1 MSMFS
6 ISRGLLLTRSNDDA
20 TFRALLIDS
29 TSLAG
34 IVEGSVVTLLVTES
48 FFFDFLAPAVE
59 TLLAIG
65 LPEITVVVTVV
76 AGAFVVVGCDW
87 PALAPTGL
95 TLPPVMEEVVF
106 GSFSKLLLFAV
117 TVGAAAILTAGLTVF
132 SSAG

>member
-6 ISRGLLLTRSNDDA
+6 ISRGLLLTRSSDDA

-34 IVEGSVVTLLVTES
+34 IEGSVVTLFVTES

>member
-6 ISRGLLLTRSNDDA
+6 ISRGLLLTRSSDDA

-34 IVEGSVVTLLVTES
+34 IEGSVVTLLVTES